1 VVQLTKL
8 GTQPEY
14 KEIVF
19 VLPNGEK
26 VLAKIRL
33 TTKVVNECD
42 PNGHV
47 VMNDVHEDNVHEKY
61 LDIASNYANYL
72 RLDLK
77 TSVMTNRYSNS
88 LGKSPRGYRCAD
100 FYSKINTVD
109 EIITKPFIS
118 ILTAQY
124 K

>member
-1 VVQLTKL
+1 M
-8 GTQPEY
+8 
-14 KEIVF
+14 F
-19 VLPNGEK
+19 VLPDGEK
-26 VLAKIRL
+26 VLAKTRL
-33 TTKVVNECD
+33 TTKVVNDCD

-47 VMNDVHEDNVHEKY
+47 VMNLVHKDNVHEKH
-61 LDIASNYANYL
+61 LDIALNHANYL

-77 TSVMTNRYSNS
+77 TSVMTNRHSNS